1 MKKLKIFDI
10 VLILFILAAVSV
22 VGIKVFGMGT
32 DDVITAVETRPAQV
46 TIRIENVRTYTAS
59 HLTVGEAVLS
69 DETNSA
75 IGVID
80 KIEILPYE
88 EVVETSDGQLIRA
101 TVPDKYTIMLTL
113 DAQLSERETGYFAE
127 GITEIKVNSATKIY
141 TKKVITSGRIEGIE
155 F

>member
-69 DETNSA
+69 DETNSP

-101 TVPDKYTIMLTL
+101 TVPDKYTVMLTL

>member
-1 MKKLKIFDI
+1 MKKLKKFDI

-101 TVPDKYTIMLTL
+101 TVPDKYTVMLTL
-113 DAQLSERETGYFAE
+113 DAHLSERETGYFAE
-127 GITEIKVNSATKIY
+127 GITEIKVNSETKIY

>member
-101 TVPDKYTIMLTL
+101 TVPDKYTVMLTL